1 MDRSQS
7 NKAENTAKQMDKPKT
22 AKWSMNFWR
31 DAARKKPQKGTH
43 DPSGGEATA
52 DGGAP
57 RGSQGSTPNGF
68 TPGPVE
74 ILVKRLD
81 IEKKNTRHQNW
92 LKENRECTRS

>member
-7 NKAENTAKQMDKPKT
+7 NKAQNTAKQMDKPKT

-52 DGGAP
+52 DGGA
-57 RGSQGSTPNGF
+57 RG
-68 TPGPVE
+68 
-74 ILVKRLD
+74 D
-81 IEKKNTRHQNW
+81 
-92 LKENRECTRS
+92 LKEALPTALHQDLWKSW